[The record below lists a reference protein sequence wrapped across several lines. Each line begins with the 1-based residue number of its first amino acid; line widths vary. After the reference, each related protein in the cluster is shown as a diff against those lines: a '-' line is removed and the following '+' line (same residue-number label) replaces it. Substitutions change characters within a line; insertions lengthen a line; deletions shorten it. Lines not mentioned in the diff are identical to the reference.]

1 MNRIKELR
9 KNKLM
14 TQTDLAKIC
23 NTTTSN
29 ISGWECEKWQ
39 PDYKTLIILAD
50 FFGVSVDYLLGR
62 DELPQEEVSAGAML
76 TRKEDITPKE
86 DELLYGFRKLSSGL
100 QDVVLLMVQTFNGEK
115 PEIEFKRKP

>member
-62 DELPQEEVSAGAML
+62 DELPPEDVSAGAML

-100 QDVVLLMVQTFNGEK
+100 QDVVILMVQTFNGEK
-115 PEIEFKRKP
+115 PEVEFKRKP